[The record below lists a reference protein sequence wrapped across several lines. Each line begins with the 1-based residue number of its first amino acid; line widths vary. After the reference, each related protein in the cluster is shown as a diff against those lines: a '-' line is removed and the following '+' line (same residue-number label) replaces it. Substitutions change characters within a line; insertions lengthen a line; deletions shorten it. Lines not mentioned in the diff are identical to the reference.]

1 MMTFPLL
8 SGRDFRPLLL
18 PAVGM
23 ALGGLAVVAAY
34 NVAAQVSGDRGIAPV
49 AASSDIEVLGVEVD
63 TTGDTPEE
71 AREEGWREAQ
81 RKAWE
86 KAGGPEISDSQLQ
99 SLVSAIVVE
108 REQLGPNRYIATL
121 GVIFNRQRAGNLLGR
136 GGAMTR
142 SAPLLVMPI
151 TYSAGTATMFE
162 QRNAWQRAWAEYQA
176 GASRIDYVRP
186 SGAGG
191 QSLLLTAG
199 QTTRRSRYW
208 WRNILDQFGATDV
221 VIPVAKLDYTYP
233 GGPISGRFTA
243 RYGPDNRYLDSFTLT
258 ARNAEELPQML
269 TRAVRQM
276 NTVYER
282 ALDRGTLRPDPSLTY
297 GEGEIDPAL
306 QRLIDLG
313 RQLESYDAEQRR
325 AARAASAARAEAASG
340 AEQGTQAAE
349 TPTTPAASV
358 ATYSVQFAT
367 PDAAAF
373 DGSLSAVRGTPGVR
387 GASVSSTALGGT
399 SVMSVQFAGSNDEL
413 AAALSARG
421 FSVQRGAGALSISR

>member
-1 MMTFPLL
+1 MMTFPLF
-8 SGRDFRPLLL
+8 SGRDLRPLLL
-18 PAVGM
+18 PAVGA

-63 TTGDTPEE
+63 TSGDTPEE

-81 RKAWE
+81 RKAWQ

-108 REQLGPNRYIATL
+108 KEQLGPKRYIATL

-142 SAPLLVMPI
+142 SAPMLVMPI

-276 NTVYER
+276 NTIYER

-297 GEGEIDPAL
+297 GEGEVDPAL

-313 RQLESYDAEQRR
+313 RQLENYEAQQRR
-325 AARAASAARAEAASG
+325 AARAAAAANVEPAGG
-340 AEQGTQAAE
+340 AGEGSQAPE
-349 TPTTPAASV
+349 TPATPAATV

-373 DGSLSAVRGTPGVR
+373 DGSLSAVRGTAGVR

-399 SVMSVQFAGSNDEL
+399 SVMSVQYAGSIDEL